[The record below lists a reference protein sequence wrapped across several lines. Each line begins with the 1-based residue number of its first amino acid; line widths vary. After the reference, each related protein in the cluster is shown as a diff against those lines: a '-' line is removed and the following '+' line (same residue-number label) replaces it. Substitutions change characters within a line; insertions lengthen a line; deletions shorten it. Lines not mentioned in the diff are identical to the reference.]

1 VANRAARGAEPGER
15 DLARAHEI
23 RELLEAPAGSVDLSA
38 VDARATPGLPERT
51 GERKRDPKAWSR
63 AEVARLGAGLALNQ
77 ERLFARAVAA
87 DDERRLLLIF
97 QALDCGGKDGTIKNV
112 VGTMNPQ
119 GVRIKAFGPPTK
131 EELKRDF
138 LWRIR
143 RALPEAGRGGVFNRS
158 HYEDVL
164 VARVRKLVPAK
175 TWRTRFDAINAFES
189 DLLTSGFTVV
199 KVMLHISYDEQRRR
213 LLERLTDPT
222 KRWKFNPGDL
232 QDRRRWPEYQAAY
245 EDALR
250 RCSLDGARW
259 HVVPADRKWY
269 RNWAV
274 TNIVLAAFDDMKLT
288 FPEVAFDAE
297 KLRKQLESD
306 SDPESAEEERTVNK
320 R

>member
-1 VANRAARGAEPGER
+1 MTNRAGHRDEPGQG
-15 DLARAHEI
+15 DLARAHEV
-23 RELLEAPAGSVDLSA
+23 RELLEIPPGPVDLSA
-38 VDARATPGLPERT
+38 VDPRATPGLPDRT
-51 GERKRDPKAWSR
+51 GELKRDPKAWAR
-63 AEVARLGAGLALNQ
+63 AEVARLGVGLAANQ
-77 ERLFARAVAA
+77 QCLFARATAA
-87 DDERRLLLIF
+87 NDPRRMLVVL

-119 GVRIKAFGPPTK
+119 GVRIRAFGPPTK
-131 EELKRDF
+131 EELKHDF

-143 RALPEAGRGGVFNRS
+143 PALPEAGVVGVFNRS

-164 VARVRKLVPAK
+164 AARVRKLVPAK
-175 TWRTRFDAINAFES
+175 TWRKRFDAINRFE
-189 DLLTSGFTVV
+189 DELLAHGYTVV
-199 KVMLHISYDEQRRR
+199 KVMLHLSYDEQRQR

-232 QDRRRWPEYQAAY
+232 DDRRRWSDYQAAY
-245 EDALR
+245 EDAIG

-274 TNIVLAAFDDMKLT
+274 ANLVLAAFDSMKLT
-288 FPEVAFDAE
+288 YPDVALDIE
-297 KLRKQLESD
+297 KFRIQLESD
-306 SDPESAEEERTVNK
+306 SDPDVAYGKRRVNK